1 MKRHYL
7 QGIPLLLL
15 LSACASYAVRTVPI
29 NVPTAYPNKSIVG
42 ELTFVAD
49 VYGTAAKYRSVFDT
63 IPSYE
68 RGYLGVNLIFFNDS
82 GNTVSVDPSAIT
94 CTTRSGTIIDHVPAT
109 QVAEQVLRSTTGRY
123 FAGGVIAAGSSKG
136 ANDRIRGDFAAKALK
151 ARDLPPGSRSQG
163 FVFFSNVEPLQTLTI
178 RGIRNAGDGT
188 SIAVDISMPIIPLYR
203 PVS

>member
-63 IPSYE
+63 IPTADRSALLLGTRTRSSSPTSAHSYSI
-68 RGYLGVNLIFFNDS
+68 Y
-82 GNTVSVDPSAIT
+82 IT
-94 CTTRSGTIIDHVPAT
+94 CTTRS
-109 QVAEQVLRSTTGRY
+109 
-123 FAGGVIAAGSSKG
+123 
-136 ANDRIRGDFAAKALK
+136 
-151 ARDLPPGSRSQG
+151 
-163 FVFFSNVEPLQTLTI
+163 
-178 RGIRNAGDGT
+178 
-188 SIAVDISMPIIPLYR
+188 
-203 PVS
+203 